1 MVLLH
6 FTNEQGEMRTVQA
19 TDDITAVQ
27 VIAQVHRHAGRDWT
41 FLHRLQG
48 KDAEQ
53 YSGPVDHTVCT
64 YAMEL
69 ALLVND

>member
-1 MVLLH
+1 MVLL
-6 FTNEQGEMRTVQA
+6 
-19 TDDITAVQ
+19 Q